1 VTAALSASGWPLD
14 RFAFIG
20 FPPIRAKDRNAWFA
34 WAQKLPDTVIVCF
47 EAPHRIARTL
57 EDIRVNLAERPIL
70 VVRELTKRHEEW
82 SSSERPVVEKGEFTI
97 IIGQKTE
104 NSADVETAPPSVEEI
119 ARIFGEIT
127 KREAP
132 KSRREAVQAV
142 ARRTGL
148 PVRVVYDA
156 LERAKN

>member
-1 VTAALSASGWPLD
+1 
-14 RFAFIG
+14 
-20 FPPIRAKDRNAWFA
+20 
-34 WAQKLPDTVIVCF
+34 
-47 EAPHRIARTL
+47 
-57 EDIRVNLAERPIL
+57 
-70 VVRELTKRHEEW
+70 
-82 SSSERPVVEKGEFTI
+82 VEKGEFTI

-104 NSADVETAPPSVEEI
+104 NLADVETAPPSVEEI